1 MVRGI
6 VFVGGSCEVGTKG
19 DSTVPCGAPVLH
31 RVMHGTVEMVDVC
44 LLTFPVASLSKRSR
58 GIKGGLTVQLSA
70 ACSVSHS
77 VCMQTAAGQ
86 DWSLRH
92 LRHM

>member
-6 VFVGGSCEVGTKG
+6 VFVGGSCEVSTQG

-58 GIKGGLTVQLSA
+58 GIKGGDPHRA
-70 ACSVSHS
+70 AVCS
-77 VCMQTAAGQ
+77 M
-86 DWSLRH
+86 
-92 LRHM
+92 